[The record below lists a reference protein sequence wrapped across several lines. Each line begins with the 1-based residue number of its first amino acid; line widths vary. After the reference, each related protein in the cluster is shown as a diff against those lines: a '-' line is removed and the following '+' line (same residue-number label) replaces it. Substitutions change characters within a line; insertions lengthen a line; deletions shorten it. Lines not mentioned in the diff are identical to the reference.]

1 METRLQSSEVRIP
14 KSPQSPISACPT
26 FKSSFARSLSF
37 STNQHKP
44 LDLEISFRIA
54 QAADGTHNASSQ
66 SCTPPKLDDV
76 DDDFEE
82 FMRNSPLKQSMQ
94 NMNLNKTLPAVTAT
108 PTRNPIA
115 SPRIIPSPFCSV
127 RQRLQVNINE
137 NKSKAIGYNKYSEFN
152 TSSQDSHATKLC
164 SAEIEVL
171 RLRKVSYKI
180 NSSI

>member
-1 METRLQSSEVRIP
+1 MRITSISRSKVTEKNKIKMETRLQSSEVRLP

-54 QAADGTHNASSQ
+54 QAADGTHNAQHLSTS
-66 SCTPPKLDDV
+66 SCTPPKLDDI

-94 NMNLNKTLPAVTAT
+94 NMNLSKTPPAATTT
-108 PTRNPIA
+108 PTRNTTA
-115 SPRIIPSPFCSV
+115 SPRISSSFCSV
-127 RQRLQVNINE
+127 RQRLQVNIF
-137 NKSKAIGYNKYSEFN
+137 IGN
-152 TSSQDSHATKLC
+152 
-164 SAEIEVL
+164 
-171 RLRKVSYKI
+171 
-180 NSSI
+180 